1 MTIHARDLVQDPE
14 FSDLTRGIVSVGNVL
29 EASGFELVDEAYAN
43 GEQDLFYVRGP
54 LAVDVTVRLA
64 DLDDEDEEEDD
75 DA

>member
-1 MTIHARDLVQDPE
+1 MFARDLVQDPE
-14 FSDLTRGIVSVGNVL
+14 FSDLTRGIVSVGNTL
-29 EASGFELVDEAYAN
+29 EASGFELVDETYAN

-64 DLDDEDEEEDD
+64 DLDDEDEEDD